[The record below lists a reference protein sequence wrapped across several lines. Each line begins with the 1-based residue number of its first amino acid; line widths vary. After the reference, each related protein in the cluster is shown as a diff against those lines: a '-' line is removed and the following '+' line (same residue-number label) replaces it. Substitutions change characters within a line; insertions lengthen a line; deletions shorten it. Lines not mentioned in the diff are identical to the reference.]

1 MELIS
6 QKLKFQ
12 DIDMDLIPTAKWSTK
27 IQYILY
33 TWCQSVLH
41 VAMFSSDIYTCVK
54 LLAFNTWSNNIIQPF
69 LAFRISKWLFSG
81 CILCSS
87 LILIV
92 ELIIG
97 LKVFKKKE
105 ITPNYMNG
113 VSRLMNC
120 LFNFRKYQI
129 FELIVLKDEKKFGKW
144 LFFSYFEISGCLK
157 LLLGDSPRQIINGLT
172 LWSVLLTVSNETSS
186 KANSTQNLGNL
197 DNLNGI
203 INKIKHIA
211 KTNYEESVI
220 LSFMLFSFIIWV
232 ILISKLILSIVIFIV
247 FIHPRFLS
255 NEKKV
260 KGYELRLRKYVSK
273 VIDDN
278 LSKTVCELGILRDE
292 EEETIIYDDNEMK
305 KSLDYDNLS
314 CSDQGTIPSY
324 YCYSD
329 GEAFERVYTPIKAYF
344 PQKYKYKCMRM

>member
-1 MELIS
+1 MEPIS

-12 DIDMDLIPTAKWSTK
+12 DIDINLIPAAKWTTK
-27 IQYILY
+27 LQYILY

-41 VAMFSSDIYTCVK
+41 VAMFFSDIYTCIK

-87 LILIV
+87 LILIG

-97 LKVFKKKE
+97 LKVYKKKE
-105 ITPNYMNG
+105 ITSNYMNG
-113 VSRLMNC
+113 VSRLINC
-120 LFNFRKYQI
+120 LFNFKKYQI
-129 FELIVLKDEKKFGKW
+129 FELIVLTDEKKFSKW
-144 LFFSYFEISGCLK
+144 LFFSYFEISGCLR
-157 LLLGDSPRQIINGLT
+157 LLFGDSPRQIINGLT
-172 LWSVLLTVSNETSS
+172 LWSVLLTVSNEPSS
-186 KANSTQNLGNL
+186 ETNGTQNLGNL
-197 DNLNGI
+197 DDLSGI

-232 ILISKLILSIVIFIV
+232 ILISKLILSIIIFII

-255 NEKKV
+255 DKRKER
-260 KGYELRLRKYVSK
+260 GYELKLRKYVSK
-273 VIDDN
+273 VIDEN
-278 LSKTVCELGILRDE
+278 LSKTVYELGILRDAE
-292 EEETIIYDDNEMK
+292 EEETIYGDNETQK
-305 KSLDYDNLS
+305 ILDYDGPDYGDES
-314 CSDQGTIPSY
+314 TIPSY

-344 PQKYKYKCMRM
+344 PQKYQYKCI